1 MKTALDKR
9 FLDLQKRGY
18 ISRYSFPISTTL
30 AEQRIGHASIDITF
44 MPADE
49 LVQLTVTVGISP
61 DVLRRPVCSR
71 SFTPGTARATPPFP
85 SASRSPAGQSCS
97 NYTRSLIG
105 RGWEGSLGAG
115 RLEAESRWLG
125 GHNGKYQS
133 FMPPACT
140 APQSA

>member
-49 LVQLTVTVGISP
+49 LVQLTATVGISP
-61 DVLRRPVCSR
+61 DVLHSPVWSR
-71 SFTPGTARATPPFP
+71 SFTPGTARATPPSP
-85 SASRSPAGQSCS
+85 SASRSPAA
-97 NYTRSLIG
+97 RS
-105 RGWEGSLGAG
+105 APTT
-115 RLEAESRWLG
+115 LEA
-125 GHNGKYQS
+125 
-133 FMPPACT
+133 
-140 APQSA
+140 